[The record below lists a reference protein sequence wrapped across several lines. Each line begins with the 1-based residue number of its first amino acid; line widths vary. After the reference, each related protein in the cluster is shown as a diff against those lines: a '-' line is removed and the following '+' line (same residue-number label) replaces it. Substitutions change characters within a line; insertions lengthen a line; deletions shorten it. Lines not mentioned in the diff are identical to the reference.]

1 MFAAFV
7 STEIHHCAHLPDTFD
22 VISILSEILW
32 IIRAVA
38 SCPAACVLLWSPT
51 RRKRG
56 ERWLYMEN
64 PYSTELKLL
73 GWDRETQREIERAS
87 ERSDAVERDPLCTAC
102 PIAAEC
108 CQLYYSAR
116 AAAILSQTHITVS
129 THIKEQSPT
138 GGKCVTTDDNFT
150 IHSAISLASSDQP
163 LQSFAFAL
171 KSTAFVR
178 LS

>member
-1 MFAAFV
+1 MHICQTRLMSYQFCQRFCGSSAR
-7 STEIHHCAHLPDTFD
+7 S
-22 VISILSEILW
+22 
-32 IIRAVA
+32 
-38 SCPAACVLLWSPT
+38 PAAQ
-51 RRKRG
+51 RRVSFCEVRPEG

-73 GWDRETQREIERAS
+73 GWDRETEREIERVS